1 MHALKK
7 KTAIDKISIM
17 DTPTNQKHVQYDM
30 HAETRVFSSERARTQ
45 LACVGMTDVAY
56 MSFTPAAAA
65 AVEPVKVM
73 TMRYCCLRTRSLHH
87 ASIKAFICRLDSTW
101 LMKFISHKK
110 ALGVDA
116 NTVRWL

>member
-1 MHALKK
+1 
-7 KTAIDKISIM
+7 M
-17 DTPTNQKHVQYDM
+17 DMPTDHKHLQYDM
-30 HAETRVFSSERARTQ
+30 HAATRVFSSKRARSQ

>member
-1 MHALKK
+1 
-7 KTAIDKISIM
+7 M

-45 LACVGMTDVAY
+45 LACVGMTHVAY

-87 ASIKAFICRLDSTW
+87 ASIEAFIRRLDNTW
-101 LMKFISHKK
+101 LMKK
-110 ALGVDA
+110 ALRGDA
-116 NTVRWL
+116 NTARWL